1 MISVVRRVEGLE
13 ICHVFIYSIVFKQQI
28 YFSFLRV
35 LKDDHLSKTTTFEWS
50 QGWSPHTGLTV
61 FLVNSTHNVSR
72 FRKIH
77 FKNY

>member
-50 QGWSPHTGLTV
+50 QEWSPHTGLTV